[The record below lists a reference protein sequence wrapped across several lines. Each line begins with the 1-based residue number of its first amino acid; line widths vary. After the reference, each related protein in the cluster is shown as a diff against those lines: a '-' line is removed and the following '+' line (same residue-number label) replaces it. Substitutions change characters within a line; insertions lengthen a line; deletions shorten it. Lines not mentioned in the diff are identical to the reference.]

1 MFFNS
6 IADLVR
12 VVVVGVLSYLSLILL
27 LRVSGKRTLSKMNA
41 FDLVVTVSLGTTI
54 ATTMLSKEV
63 AWVEGMVGLL
73 VLIGMQYLIA
83 WLSVRS
89 QAVRNLVK
97 NEPTLLFHRGNM
109 LSNALTHQRVTAEEV
124 RAAIRNAGM
133 SHIESVEAVILE
145 TDGSLSVIPETSNSA
160 DTLISDVSN
169 PSAVSL

>member
-1 MFFNS
+1 
-6 IADLVR
+6 
-12 VVVVGVLSYLSLILL
+12 
-27 LRVSGKRTLSKMNA
+27 
-41 FDLVVTVSLGTTI
+41 
-54 ATTMLSKEV
+54 
-63 AWVEGMVGLL
+63 
-73 VLIGMQYLIA
+73 
-83 WLSVRS
+83 
-89 QAVRNLVK
+89 
-97 NEPTLLFHRGNM
+97 M

>member
-41 FDLVVTVSLGTTI
+41 FDLVVTVSLGTII

-63 AWVEGMVGLL
+63 AWIEGIFGLI

-89 QAVRNLVK
+89 QAVRSLVK

-145 TDGSLSVIPETSNSA
+145 TDGSLSVLPETRHSME
-160 DTLISDVSN
+160 TLLSDVSN
-169 PSAVSL
+169 TSAVSI